1 MRKVHLVLLVSV
13 LAAGPVAAVEWH
25 SVEGPVRAFPTLRD
39 LNGRTIAAGDFTQW
53 IGDGRLHVAV
63 TYAARGRRIREAAVF
78 RQRPELVQEEW
89 SFDETRDGRVY
100 RKFAVDFRRLT
111 ATAKKR
117 DDDGELETWSE
128 SVEVTPGRAFA
139 GFGIAVAIKALR
151 DRLLRGETIALETV
165 GFSPKPRAVTIE
177 LSYGG
182 RDRLRM
188 SGRTLTGDRFI
199 VHPKLPLLAD
209 LFVDVPDARIWMT
222 TAPATFLR
230 WEGPLAEPGDPI
242 TRVDG
247 LPGEPSGPATPIGRA
262 SAKRRLVERQ

>member
-1 MRKVHLVLLVSV
+1 MRNAHLVLLVSM
-13 LAAGPVAAVEWH
+13 LAAAPVAAVEWH

-39 LNGRTIAAGDFTQW
+39 LSGRTIAAGDFTQW
-53 IGDGRLHVAV
+53 IDDGRLHVEV
-63 TYAARGRRIREAAVF
+63 TYAGQGRRIREAAVF

-89 SFDETRDGRVY
+89 SFDETRDGRAY
-100 RKFAVDFRRLT
+100 REFAVDFRRLT

-117 DDDGELETWSE
+117 DDGELETWSE
-128 SVEVTPGRAFA
+128 RVKVTPGRAFA

-165 GFSPKPRAVTIE
+165 GFSPKPRVVTIE

-182 RDRLRM
+182 RDRIRM

-230 WEGPLAEPGDPI
+230 WEGPLAEPGDAI

-247 LPGEPSGPATPIGRA
+247 LPGGPSGPAMPIGRA
-262 SAKRRLVERQ
+262 PAKRRLAERQ